1 MASWSSFMQK
11 AQSLIDPANFNIP
24 SLSSSDDSPS
34 KASLFRQQFRL
45 PDSQTPLQEITADLV
60 LPLPNSSSGSGEA
73 SRRVDKAGNRYTG
86 RLHLS
91 ERFICFSTQP
101 TSFLPSSTH
110 SASTS
115 WTGQTHGTGPSG
127 NGFTLPLSC
136 VRRVERLH
144 SASHVFS
151 LALTTW
157 NGLLNKQQ
165 EPNLVPQRL
174 ILQLVGSRQA
184 CERFCDCLKKGLR
197 EGMKEVDSLRSVVT
211 DCYSEY
217 LLSGAKITAKEESD
231 PNGRQPPNAGL
242 GMLFRY
248 PGDARKL
255 RDRSKMRLW
264 GEYFRENGRNT
275 TLVRQPTFHKL
286 IRVGLPNRLRGEIW
300 ELTSGSMFLRVRS
313 PNLYT
318 ETLAK
323 FEGQESLAID
333 EIEKDLNRSLP
344 EYPGF
349 QSEEGIGRLRRV
361 LTAYSWTNAEI
372 GYCQAMNIVVA
383 ALLIYTSEAQAFFLL
398 SVLCDR
404 LLPGYYSTTMY
415 GTLLDQKV
423 FESLVEKTMPVLWE
437 HLAKFDVQLSVVS
450 LPWFLSLY
458 INSMPLVFAFR
469 VLDVFFLEGPKVLF
483 QVGLAILRIN
493 GEELLEI
500 QDDGSFISVL
510 KSYFSRLD
518 ESAHPR
524 SENPKLRAIT
534 RFQELMVVAFKEFS
548 GITHSTIT
556 ETRDKHK
563 DAVLE
568 NIENFAKRTSIRNL
582 GPESKR
588 LSVDDLGTIYD
599 RFYET
604 LYHWQQHQKL
614 LEEEQRLKQK
624 KKSERF
630 SILGPPADTE
640 MGRVGLGPSP
650 TNMDYDAFREFLAA
664 TSKWA
669 VSDTPAST
677 RKDSQVYGSLKGN
690 KSLLWA
696 NRRQPADH
704 EFMQRL
710 YRKWATDP
718 EEGLGLQHVVNGLA
732 RLKGSPDIMNNINYF
747 FNLYDDSGNG
757 QVDREG
763 ILKISEAL
771 LFLSRR
777 GFEGTITATQSL
789 EDLQSP
795 RERDHADKSSLT
807 TDERFLGSVSAF
819 IRRCFEYADPSHPE
833 NQKAAA
839 QNDATAEATEKL
851 DSFTIG
857 DDEENLIDVD
867 GESGSKKPA
876 TPKTPQSESS
886 GRERPQ
892 SESANPALDPNNPL
906 HITLPTFRMV
916 VLADELLEQFFE
928 SYFPQSF
935 HLSDHPHP
943 ASLAAS
949 SSLSSN
955 LTTFSNIGSGRSSQ
969 ISATAGAPVAGA
981 SGGIVP
987 PGKGLRGVLD
997 NIVTDGI
1004 RMAAEVKKRMDDA
1017 QRDLERSALN
1027 RDDEDDEE
1035 DDEDYAHRGSVSTAA
1050 MVGGIPSWGAGA
1062 YGADPERRSVREAD
1076 RDLLEEAEVEASSLL
1091 DGKTHNNTEANKQ
1104 PGHSASPTS
1113 SANHD
1118 PEVVSKVVE
1127 FES

>member
-1 MASWSSFMQK
+1 MSWSSFMQK

-24 SLSSSDDSPS
+24 SLSSDNHNPS

-45 PDSQTPLQEITADLV
+45 PDSQNPLQEITADLI
-60 LPLPNSSSGSGEA
+60 LPLPNSSSSGEGT
-73 SRRVDKAGNRYTG
+73 RKVDRPGNRYTG

-101 TSFLPSSTH
+101 TSFLPSSTL
-110 SASTS
+110 SASTNF
-115 WTGQTHGTGPSG
+115 TGQTHGTGPSG

-136 VRRVERLH
+136 IRRVERLH

-157 NGLLNKQQ
+157 NGLLSKQQ
-165 EPNLVPQRL
+165 EPSFVPQRL

-197 EGMKEVDSLRSVVT
+197 EGMKEVDNLRSVVA

-217 LLSGAKITAKEESD
+217 LLSGAKGKTQEEQGE
-231 PNGRQPPNAGL
+231 NFRPPPDAGL

-264 GEYFRENGRNT
+264 GEYFRENGRNA

-300 ELTSGSMFLRVRS
+300 ELSSGSLFLRLRS
-313 PNLYT
+313 PKLYQ

-323 FEGQESLAID
+323 FDGQESLAID

-372 GYCQAMNIVVA
+372 GYCQAMNIVTA
-383 ALLIYTSEAQAFFLL
+383 ALLIYTSESQAFFLL
-398 SVLCDR
+398 SMLCDR

-437 HLAKFDVQLSVVS
+437 HLAKSDVQLSVVS

-483 QVGLAILRIN
+483 QVGLAILRVN
-493 GEELLEI
+493 GEELLDI

-548 GITHSTIT
+548 GITHSTIV
-556 ETRDKHK
+556 EQREKHK
-563 DAVLE
+563 DSVLE
-568 NIENFAKRTSIRNL
+568 SIENFAKRTSIRNL

-588 LSVDDLGTIYD
+588 LSVEDLGTIYD
-599 RFYET
+599 RFYDT
-604 LYHWQQHQKL
+604 LYQWEQHQRL
-614 LEEEQRLKQK
+614 IAEERKRQEK
-624 KKSERF
+624 KKSERL
-630 SILGPPADTE
+630 STLGPPADAE
-640 MGRVGLGPSP
+640 VGRVGLGPSP
-650 TNMDYDAFREFLAA
+650 THMDYDAFREFLAA

-669 VSDTPAST
+669 VSDTPAGS
-677 RKDSQVYGSLKGN
+677 RQDSQGYSSLRGTN

-710 YRKWATDP
+710 YRKWADDP
-718 EEGLGLQHVVNGLA
+718 KEGLNLQNVVNGLA

-747 FNLYDDSGNG
+747 FDLYDDSGNG

-789 EDLQSP
+789 EDSNGANDDQN
-795 RERDHADKSSLT
+795 RVT

-833 NQKAAA
+833 NKKSTKQD
-839 QNDATAEATEKL
+839 DAEEVAGKL
-851 DSFTIG
+851 DSFAIG
-857 DDEENLIDVD
+857 DDEEDLIDID
-867 GESGSKKPA
+867 DKEKESPSLEASQPADTKK
-876 TPKTPQSESS
+876 SEQD
-886 GRERPQ
+886 RPT

-955 LTTFSNIGSGRSSQ
+955 LTTFSNIGSAKTSNVSP
-969 ISATAGAPVAGA
+969 AGAVSVAGA

-1004 RMAAEVKKRMDDA
+1004 RMAAEVKKRMDEA
-1017 QRDLERSALN
+1017 QRDLERNALG
-1027 RDDEDDEE
+1027 RPEEDDEE
-1035 DDEDYAHRGSVSTAA
+1035 DDEDDFRRGSTAA
-1050 MVGGIPSWGAGA
+1050 MAGGISSWGAGV
-1062 YGADPERRSVREAD
+1062 YGADPQRGGVRDAD
-1076 RDLLEEAEVEASSLL
+1076 RDLLEGAEVLSVRGKDEASSLL
-1091 DGKTHNNTEANKQ
+1091 DSTEGTEKLHVGGND
-1104 PGHSASPTS
+1104 GASS
-1113 SANHD
+1113 HD
-1118 PEVVSKVVE
+1118 ADVVSKVVE

>member
-1 MASWSSFMQK
+1 MIPWSSFVQK

-24 SLSSSDDSPS
+24 TLSSSDDNPS

-45 PDSQTPLQEITADLV
+45 PDSQNPLQEITADLV
-60 LPLPNSSSGSGEA
+60 LPLPNSPGSQADG
-73 SRRVDKAGNRYTG
+73 SRKTDRAGNTYTG

-101 TSFLPSSTH
+101 TSFIPSATA
-110 SASTS
+110 SASTT

-127 NGFTLPLSC
+127 NGFILPLSSI
-136 VRRVERLH
+136 RRVERLH

-165 EPNLVPQRL
+165 EANLAPQRL

-184 CERFCDCLKKGLR
+184 CERFCDTLKKGLR
-197 EGMKEVDSLRSVVT
+197 EGMKEVENLRTVVA

-217 LLSGAKITAKEESD
+217 LLSGAKGKGLDGAEGD
-231 PNGRQPPNAGL
+231 GRQPPDAGL
-242 GMLFRY
+242 GLIFRY

-264 GEYFRENGRNT
+264 GEYFRENGRNA

-300 ELTSGSMFLRVRS
+300 ELTSGSLFLRLRA
-313 PNLYT
+313 PQLYQQ
-318 ETLAK
+318 TLAK

-361 LTAYSWTNAEI
+361 LTAYSWIDPEI

-383 ALLIYTSEAQAFFLL
+383 ALLIYMSEAQAFSIL

-423 FESLVEKTMPVLWE
+423 FESLVEKTMPVLWD
-437 HLAKFDVQLSVVS
+437 HLTKSDVQLSVVS

-483 QVGLAILRIN
+483 QVGLAILRVN
-493 GEELLEI
+493 GEELLET

-556 ETRDKHK
+556 ETREKHK
-563 DAVLE
+563 GAVLE
-568 NIENFAKRTSIRNL
+568 NIETFAKRTSIRNL

-604 LYHWQQHQKL
+604 LYQWQQHQRV
-614 LEEEQRLKQK
+614 LEEEKRLQERKKSQRL
-624 KKSERF
+624 
-630 SILGPPADTE
+630 SILAPPADRQV
-640 MGRVGLGPSP
+640 GRVGLGPSP
-650 TNMDYDAFREFLAA
+650 THMDYDAFREFLAA

-669 VSDTPAST
+669 VADSPGPS
-677 RKDSQVYGSLKGN
+677 RKGSGGQ
-690 KSLLWA
+690 SALWA

-710 YRKWATDP
+710 YRKWATNP
-718 EEGLGLQHVVNGLA
+718 EEGLNLQCVVNGLA

-747 FNLYDDSGNG
+747 FDLYDDSGNG

-777 GFEGTITATQSL
+777 GFEGTITATPSVENL
-789 EDLQSP
+789 NTPAD
-795 RERDHADKSSLT
+795 RDNGENSLT
-807 TDERFLGSVSAF
+807 TDEKFLGSVSAF

-833 NQKAAA
+833 NQKSAPK
-839 QNDATAEATEKL
+839 DATEEATAQL
-851 DSFTIG
+851 DAFAIG
-857 DDEENLIDVD
+857 DDDEEDLIDIEGD
-867 GESGSKKPA
+867 SNAKDSTASP
-876 TPKTPQSESS
+876 TPQPESDTKDHNPS
-886 GRERPQ
+886 T

-943 ASLAAS
+943 AALAAS
-949 SSLSSN
+949 STMSSN
-955 LTTFSNIGSGRSSQ
+955 LTTFSNIGSIRSS
-969 ISATAGAPVAGA
+969 SNASAPVAGA

-1004 RMAAEVKKRMDDA
+1004 RMAAEVKKRMDEA
-1017 QRDLERSALN
+1017 QRDLERNALGN
-1027 RDDEDDEE
+1027 NHRDEDDEE
-1035 DDEDYAHRGSVSTAA
+1035 DDEDDYPRRESNVMA
-1050 MVGGIPSWGAGA
+1050 GGISSWGAGA
-1062 YGADPERRSVREAD
+1062 YSADTERRSVVRDAD
-1076 RDLLEEAEVEASSLL
+1076 RDLLEGAEVLDGGKEERTSLL
-1091 DGKTHNNTEANKQ
+1091 DGKDVSQNPSKPT
-1104 PGHSASPTS
+1104 ASQAP
-1113 SANHD
+1113 AHRD
-1118 PEVVSKVVE
+1118 GEVISEVVE